1 MDLNVMVLVGV
12 AVIGLIFAI
21 IFNEEKKNN
30 TNKNADQNNPIGY
43 DTFVLQSR
51 NEAYT
56 YIEDAQRAIA
66 EYHQN
71 VDTIIGSLN
80 SRSLK
85 SDYVKALDM
94 IQTENEKL
102 KRVLPE

>member
-12 AVIGLIFAI
+12 AVLGLIFAI

-30 TNKNADQNNPIGY
+30 TSKNADQNSPIGY

-51 NEAYT
+51 NEAYR
-56 YIEDAQRAIA
+56 YIEDAQGAIA

-71 VDTIIGSLN
+71 VDTIIGGLN

-85 SDYVKALDM
+85 SDYVKAVDM